1 MITINKNPYICSFS
15 KNSID
20 FEVQTNMYFKSIFV
34 YPSIEIEIL
43 DLPAIGDHFAIKWTN
58 PETFENEE
66 VRLITVNGSVAANYN
81 ELWEI
86 PDTNLGSFLGITTLL
101 RNIILPKLQAT
112 PLLNGYFDIVAVG
125 DTKILLTARQA
136 VSELVPIWET
146 NQAAA
151 NIVADIQADFVLP
164 DSREGYDMR
173 ALVYFENEYLSGEF
187 EMVANLQCVID
198 NNSIAVLDLS
208 ETLNAEI
215 ENGWNEYP
223 VPYTQPTLY
232 KSTNLK
238 RYYVKFVES
247 WIGEVETF
255 NTVSDVQFVHWGGVS
270 TDDSMMGDAV
280 SLITN
285 GNNFLTWWPSGKRIG
300 KSQDDWLGWM
310 NLYKD
315 TTFEI
320 VVTITAD
327 GYVYEDVWNTVVL
340 KKFETVVFNSGFDGN
355 DLQAFVPG
363 LTVQKWSWRIKP
375 VGESPISEE
384 FTYYF
389 DTACLR
395 KVLLYFNSFGVPETF
410 HTSGEWQETMNVS
423 TSIASRSAVFGLS
436 ALFPQTFVFDSKHTN
451 SMKAVTG
458 MLEKLEAQ
466 RLQSMINSMIAYV
479 LDDNRW
485 VPVVLNTGKTPV
497 LKINEFVTQ
506 IELEVLKANEN
517 DRASFF
523 DLQPDIDIITTLR
536 IERIEVIHNNLDIT
550 TYSNFLCY
558 KEDVLVATFTWNAG
572 LGYYTP
578 STSVS
583 AAGNY
588 RFKGSLSTASEN
600 YAITKHLKYSLK
612 TVFASFFGTGLIQIK
627 LKIDNANDAP
637 VIIDWGD
644 GVTTTNTIGSTLTTI
659 PHTFTATGKKVI
671 RLSKLHFFDVIEF
684 YTSYDLGKIDF
695 GAFVNLQKITYVNG
709 PSGNW
714 YLSHLQKL
722 QYVYFNNTEVSN
734 LEIGFQKDLTYLKL
748 KDTNIGSDALDA
760 LILELWKFRKL
771 YGAAVTFLLEGLGYT
786 ESSVFTSISAG
797 TGDYAGEGLVANYGW
812 TINIS

>member
-1 MITINKNPYICSFS
+1 MITINKTPYICSFS

-34 YPSIEIEIL
+34 YPSIEIDIV
-43 DLPAIGDHFAIKWTN
+43 DLPALGDHFAIKWTN

-66 VRLITVNGSVAANYN
+66 VRLIAVNGSVAANYN

-86 PDTNLGSFLGITTLL
+86 PDTNLGIFVGVTTLC

-112 PLLNGYFDIVAVG
+112 KLLNGYFDIVAVG
-125 DTKILLTARQA
+125 DTKILLTAKQA
-136 VSELVPIWET
+136 VAELVPIWET

-151 NIVADIQADFVLP
+151 NIVATIQADFVLP
-164 DSREGYDMR
+164 ESRDGYDMR
-173 ALVYFENEYLSGEF
+173 ALVYFEKEYLSGAF

-198 NNSIAVLDLS
+198 NDSIAVLDIS

-232 KSTNLK
+232 KATNLK
-238 RYYVKFVES
+238 RYYVKFAES
-247 WIGEVETF
+247 WIGETETF

-270 TDDSMMGDAV
+270 TDDQMMGDAV

-315 TTFEI
+315 ATFEI

-327 GYVYEDVWNTVVL
+327 GYIYEDVFQTIVL
-340 KKFETVVFNSGFDGN
+340 KKFETVVFNSGFDSN
-355 DLQAFVPG
+355 NLQALAPG
-363 LTVQKWSWRIKP
+363 LTVQKWSWRIQP
-375 VGESPISEE
+375 AGESPMSEE
-384 FTYYF
+384 FTYFF
-389 DTACLR
+389 DNACLR
-395 KVLLYFNSFGVPETF
+395 KVLLYFNSFGIPETF

-436 ALFPQTFVFDSKHTN
+436 ALFPQSFVFDSKHTN

-485 VPVVLNTGKTPV
+485 IPAVLNTGKTPV

-506 IELEVLKANEN
+506 IELEILKANEN

-523 DLQPDIDIITTLR
+523 DLQPDIDIVQGFGITHLDVVDNTL
-536 IERIEVIHNNLDIT
+536 ELT
-550 TYSNFLCY
+550 TFSNFLCY
-558 KEDVLVATFTWNAG
+558 RDDVLVATCVYSVP
-572 LGYYTP
+572 LGHYVPDAPLTLP
-578 STSVS
+578 GV
-583 AAGNY
+583 Y
-588 RFKGSLSTASEN
+588 RFKGSVATSGKT
-600 YAITKHLKYSLK
+600 YAITKHFQLNYQ
-612 TVFASFFGTGLIQIK
+612 TVYASYFGTGPMS
-627 LKIDNANDAP
+627 IDLRSVAAGAT

-644 GVTTTNTIGSTLTTI
+644 GITTTETYGLVMTALS
-659 PHTFTATGKKVI
+659 HTYTASGKKVI
-671 RLSKLHFFDVIEF
+671 RMMKPNFEDVLEIGSN
-684 YTSYDLGKIDF
+684 YNIGKIDF
-695 GAFVNLQKITYVNG
+695 GAFPNLLKAGFIDG
-709 PSGNW
+709 PTGNW
-714 YLSHLQKL
+714 YFSQLEKIENIYL
-722 QYVYFNNTEVSN
+722 NNTGVSN
-734 LEIGFQKDLTYLKL
+734 LEVGFQKDLLYISLYNTGI
-748 KDTNIGSDALDA
+748 TTDALDD

-771 YGAAVTFLLEGLGYT
+771 YANVPSIYLNTLGYT
-786 ESSVFTSISAG
+786 VSALFTSVADG

>member
-34 YPSIEIEIL
+34 YPSIEIEIV
-43 DLPAIGDHFAIKWTN
+43 DLPALGDHFAIKWTN
-58 PETFENEE
+58 PETLENEE
-66 VRLITVNGSVAANYN
+66 VRLIAVNGSVPGNYN

-86 PDTNLGSFLGITTLL
+86 PDTNLGAFVGVTTLC
-101 RNIILPKLQAT
+101 RNVILPKLQAT
-112 PLLNGYFDIVAVG
+112 PLLNGYFDIVGVD
-125 DTKILLTARQA
+125 DTKILLTAKQA
-136 VSELVPIWET
+136 VAQLVPIWET

-151 NIVADIQADFVLP
+151 NLVATIQADFVLP

-173 ALVYFENEYLSGEF
+173 ALVYFEKEYLSGAF

-198 NNSIAVLDLS
+198 NDSIAVIDLS

-215 ENGWNEYP
+215 EQGWNEYP
-223 VPYTQPTLY
+223 VPYIQATLY
-232 KSTNLK
+232 KAPNLK

-247 WIGEVETF
+247 WIGESETF

-310 NLYKD
+310 NLHKD
-315 TTFEI
+315 ATFEI
-320 VVTITAD
+320 VITITSNGA
-327 GYVYEDVWNTVVL
+327 VYEDVFDTVTL
-340 KKFETVVFNSGFDGN
+340 KKFETVIFNSGFDAN
-355 DLQAFVPG
+355 DLQALVPG
-363 LTVQKWSWRIKP
+363 LTVQKWSWRIQP
-375 VGESPISEE
+375 AGESPMSNE
-384 FTYYF
+384 FTYFF

-395 KVLLYFNSFGVPETF
+395 KVIFYFNSFGVPETF
-410 HTSGEWQETMNVS
+410 HTSGEWVETMNVS
-423 TSIASRSAVFGLS
+423 TSVASRSSVFGLS
-436 ALFPQTFVFDSKHTN
+436 ALFPQSFVFDSKHTN

-485 VPVVLNTGKTPV
+485 IPAVLNTGKTAV

-506 IELEVLKANEN
+506 IELEILKANEN

-523 DLQPDIDIITTLR
+523 DLQPDIDIIQGFG
-536 IERIEVIHNNLDIT
+536 IERLEVVDNTLELVTFNDFI
-550 TYSNFLCY
+550 CY
-558 KEDVLVATFTWNAG
+558 LNDVMVATCDYSA
-572 LGYYTP
+572 LLKYYVPDAPLTLP
-578 STSVS
+578 
-583 AAGNY
+583 GIY
-588 RFKGSLSTASEN
+588 RFVGSVATSGKTYN
-600 YAITKHLKYSLK
+600 ITKHFQLSYK
-612 TVFASFFGTGLIQIK
+612 TVYASYFGTGAMS
-627 LKIDNANDAP
+627 IDLRSVAAGAT

-644 GVTTTNTIGSTLTTI
+644 GTTTTETYGLVLTALS
-659 PHTFTATGKKVI
+659 HTYTSSGKKVI
-671 RLSKLHFFDVIEF
+671 RMMKPNFEDVLEIGSN
-684 YTSYDLGKIDF
+684 YNIGKIDF
-695 GAFVNLQKITYVNG
+695 GAFPNLLKAGFTNG
-709 PSGNW
+709 PTGNW
-714 YLSHLQKL
+714 YFSQLEKMENIYL
-722 QYVYFNNTEVSN
+722 NITGVSN
-734 LEIGFQKDLTYLKL
+734 LEVGFQKDLLYISLF
-748 KDTNIGSDALDA
+748 DTGITTDALDD

-771 YGAAVTFLLEGLGYT
+771 YANVPQIYLNTLGYT
-786 ESSVFTSISAG
+786 VSALFTSVADG
-797 TGDYAGEGLVANYGW
+797 TGDYAGEGLVANYSW